1 MLNMRYQKHG
11 KVTPLRF
18 MGTNLFDFDSKAVSI
33 WLQAQKFE
41 IRIGMRQREN
51 EGEILCFPVSYRSK
65 QGKNIY
71 FCHTLQG
78 IVYAFRGIL
87 PLRPLIL
94 KIIIYAPI
102 GCFHKERRDN

>member
-1 MLNMRYQKHG
+1 MLYVRYQKHG
-11 KVTPLRF
+11 EVTPLKW
-18 MGTNLFDFDSKAVSI
+18 METNILVFDSKAVSI
-33 WLQAQKFE
+33 WLPVIEYDK
-41 IRIGMRQREN
+41 RIGMRQREN

-78 IVYAFRGIL
+78 ILYAFRGIL